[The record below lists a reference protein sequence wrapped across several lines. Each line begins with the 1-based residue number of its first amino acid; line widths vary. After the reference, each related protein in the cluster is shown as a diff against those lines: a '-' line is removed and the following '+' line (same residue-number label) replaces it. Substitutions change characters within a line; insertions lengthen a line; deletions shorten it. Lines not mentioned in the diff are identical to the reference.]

1 MQEVKEYPGEII
13 ENVTYSTSNIYG
25 KIMFTTDNLNRLRV
39 HLFRDLEEIDGEN
52 EDIKIGQK
60 VEGIYVFPN
69 LPSDYVVTKIM
80 NLTFDKSE
88 NNSAEKKYEKK
99 KKLS

>member
-39 HLFRDLEEIDGEN
+39 HLFRDMEEIDGEN

-69 LPSDYVVTKIM
+69 LP
-80 NLTFDKSE
+80 
-88 NNSAEKKYEKK
+88 
-99 KKLS
+99 